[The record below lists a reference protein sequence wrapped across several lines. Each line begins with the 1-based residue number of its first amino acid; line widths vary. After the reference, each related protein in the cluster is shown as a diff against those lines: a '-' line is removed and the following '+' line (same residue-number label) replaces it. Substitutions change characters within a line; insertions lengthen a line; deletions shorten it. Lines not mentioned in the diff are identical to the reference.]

1 VLLPGLLP
9 GEPRKNMSGEPK
21 KALQRLDP
29 EAGVAVGDAKAPPPT
44 APSVVTLLADELL
57 AEAGCPGLILG
68 GVVTGFDGKLT
79 AGGLLGLLR
88 RGVTGIEDTD
98 KSMSSLHS
106 LTVF

>member
-1 VLLPGLLP
+1 MLLPGLLP

-57 AEAGCPGLILG
+57 AEPGCPELILS
-68 GVVTGFDGKLT
+68 GVSTAFDAELT
-79 AGGLLGLLR
+79 AGGLLGSLR